1 MAIPT
6 KLAYAAVERRPCPS
20 AMFEGIDTADF
31 RMCAASPNTSDFG
44 NVSVKR

>member
-20 AMFEGIDTADF
+20 AIFEGTDTADF
-31 RMCAASPNTSDFG
+31 RMCAASPNNSDFG
-44 NVSVKR
+44 KLSVNR